1 VVIRAWLLLLSASSN
16 SQPPKAKEHDGLH
29 LAGAVRE
36 SELTCA
42 VPPSF
47 AALPSHGMTSLVFV
61 PPMTHEGFLDNAEF
75 SLEPYSTVFAS
86 AVKTAD
92 SLATVNQ
99 SITHY
104 R

>member
-1 VVIRAWLLLLSASSN
+1 
-16 SQPPKAKEHDGLH
+16 
-29 LAGAVRE
+29 
-36 SELTCA
+36 
-42 VPPSF
+42 
-47 AALPSHGMTSLVFV
+47 MTSLVFV